1 MIGIGWFLFCFVQFG
16 IMLSSRSTMYRSCSS
31 VAFAS
36 FALMSLRS
44 MARLLSIVGCCTEIS
59 CVSSGISSGSTGIRT
74 CSSTD
79 TVDEKNTYW
88 HYTSLT

>member
-1 MIGIGWFLFCFVQFG
+1 MIGIGWFLCPVQVLG
-16 IMLSSRSTMYRSCSS
+16 IRLSSMMSMYLSCSS

-36 FALMSLRS
+36 FAMMSLRS

-59 CVSSGISSGSTGIRT
+59 CVSTGISSGSTGIRT

-79 TVDEKNTYW
+79 TSVEKNTYRY
-88 HYTSLT
+88 YTSLT